1 MQNEMAS
8 DNGAGDKLIPGT
20 SNDHQLPRDV
30 YGNQPLQ
37 RGKHPASRAL
47 EKEIKRELSAIDN
60 DSGGNRHKDKV
71 PLLQDAEDMFFDAKS
86 FLPSLTLPWGQEM
99 QRHSL
104 DHCLEDLTWSQAVLL
119 DEGAGEATVADDIG
133 NDESE
138 LTENRTNESVVKLV
152 QVLKYSQSD
161 WNKMKQELELS
172 FQAQLLAKER
182 EWSLKLADRDARIL
196 TVEEG
201 SKKLKQTNDDMRA
214 VVAEFERTIAQ
225 LQSEKEKTNNAT
237 QQSLQDV
244 LKERDQ
250 ALEDLQSVE
259 TAFSDLHRRY
269 EKTKS
274 VMEGFK
280 QNEEVLKKCVQELQ
294 TKLKKMEQKMQQ
306 LKIQAEEKLDRA
318 TEEIDKVQ
326 KINASD
332 IARLEAALKKADL
345 QIQSLENS
353 LDQKIK
359 ENKELAAIC
368 DELIA
373 KVQ

>member
-60 DSGGNRHKDKV
+60 DSGGNRHKDK
-71 PLLQDAEDMFFDAKS
+71 
-86 FLPSLTLPWGQEM
+86 
-99 QRHSL
+99 
-104 DHCLEDLTWSQAVLL
+104 
-119 DEGAGEATVADDIG
+119 
-133 NDESE
+133 DESE